1 MLVLSRRSKQS
12 IKIGDDIG
20 VTILDVKGKRITIG
34 IEAPNQVQIRRAEL
48 EGPTKVDSDACKSS
62 PRLESCA
69 GSLPVDLTTL
79 LVSE

>member
-12 IKIGDDIG
+12 IKIGDEIV

-48 EGPTKVDSDACKSS
+48 DASTDIEPETCKSS
-62 PRLESCA
+62 PNLESSVA
-69 GSLPVDLTTL
+69 SLPLDLTTL
-79 LVSE
+79 LTSE

>member
-12 IKIGDDIG
+12 IKIGDDIV

-34 IEAPNQVQIRRAEL
+34 IEAPNHVQIRRAEL
-48 EGPTKVDSDACKSS
+48 EAPAKVDSDACSSS
-62 PRLESCA
+62 PNLESCA
-69 GSLPVDLTTL
+69 ASLPVDLATL